1 MKRLFIVVEGQ
12 TEEEFVNELLS
23 PYLNTFGIYD
33 VRATKITTSKGH
45 KGGFVNYIHLKND
58 VTRLLKQSNKDVI
71 VTTFVD
77 FFRLP
82 TSIPEYEN
90 IAEKPTK
97 QDVLK
102 HLEEAIEKDINDHR
116 FIPYIQMHEFEALLF
131 SSTKGFST
139 YYENEKNVIKG
150 VAKIL
155 SEFSNPEDINS
166 NRPPSYR
173 IKELTVN
180 YDKIVYG
187 NIIALEI
194 GIETI
199 LEKCPRFN
207 IWVQKLISKMQT
219 V

>member
-45 KGGFVNYIHLKND
+45 KGGFVNYQHLKND
-58 VTRLLKQSNKDVI
+58 VTKLLKQSSKDVI

-82 TSIPEYEN
+82 TIVPDFATISKKSTKKNSVDEFEKA
-90 IAEKPTK
+90 IA
-97 QDVLK
+97 
-102 HLEEAIEKDINDHR
+102 KDIDDHR
-116 FIPYIQMHEFEALLF
+116 FVPYIQMHEFEALLF

-139 YYENEKNVIKG
+139 YYENEKSAVKG
-150 VAKIL
+150 VTKIMD
-155 SEFSNPEDINS
+155 EFSNPEDINS
-166 NRPPSYR
+166 NKPPSYR
-173 IKELTVN
+173 IKELTTN

-187 NIIALEI
+187 NIMALEI
-194 GIETI
+194 GMATI
-199 LEKCPRFN
+199 IKKCPRFK
-207 IWVQKLISKMQT
+207 IWVQELIIKCK
-219 V
+219 